1 MSMPTTTTDA
11 AAARCAERVDQR
23 IDTRTRQAQIQAR
36 LDQGIGPLTRA
47 EQVRAWTEE
56 GLAGAEI
63 GRRLGVTPQAVHR
76 LRRNAGLPAWGV
88 EIERRRLEEVARAQD
103 GQSLT
108 RIALATGVSPLTVRR
123 DLDRAGVERRSIV
136 RLCV

>member
-1 MSMPTTTTDA
+1 MSMATTTTA

-23 IDTRTRQAQIQAR
+23 MDTRARQAEIQAR
-36 LDQGIGPLTRA
+36 LTLGIGPLTRA

-56 GLAGAEI
+56 GLSGPEI

-76 LRRNAGLPAWGV
+76 LRRNAGLPPPGV
-88 EIERRRLEEVARAQD
+88 EIERRRLEEVARAQG
-103 GQSLT
+103 GQAVGQ
-108 RIALATGVSPLTVRR
+108 IAMATGVSPQTVRR
-123 DLDRAGVERRSIV
+123 DLDRAGVARRSIV